1 MVSDKGILLI
11 TGLFLFGVLF
21 YSSYSDAITGYV
33 VEGVGGVDP
42 ATVLENIAAAAGA
55 AECVN
60 TRDVRNLNENSIS
73 SGVGG
78 IPGPGIPAPRSQTDL
93 TDSIRTYNN
102 IRDCIG
108 IQARFS
114 CRTDRTDRT
123 TGTTTVSMRVGRN
136 RPTVVARIPAVVN
149 EGGTQRISVGCNRG
163 GQDLREVPS
172 RVLSVRAQRNR
183 LYDPRTG
190 ILGARQIAIVSIN
203 ELRNQNQLSFGS
215 GASGAGSGSGSG
227 AAAAGGSSGGS
238 AGTGTGGSGLN
249 DNIEPTP
256 TTSGVCECN
265 GFVEYGEY
273 LSGKFNTVL
282 DRKGP
287 IELGNPGSS
296 DHYPDT
302 ENQVDVGENLMR
314 TLSSSITFVHEERS
328 IIRFTEISST
338 FASSGGY
345 DVNAKGACIKRF
357 SATPHDSSC
366 GNCQEKCNAYLTGLN
381 RIKIEYDK
389 SDPSGCGQHLKKS
402 MKDHL
407 AQTITG
413 GFEGITDVTFSYT
426 PAPKVE
432 SVGICKTSGN
442 AVS

>member
-21 YSSYSDAITGYV
+21 YSSYSDAITGY
-33 VEGVGGVDP
+33 
-42 ATVLENIAAAAGA
+42 AAAEFSQSEATA
-55 AECVN
+55 ALSNCVN
-60 TRDVRNLNENSIS
+60 VA
-73 SGVGG
+73 
-78 IPGPGIPAPRSQTDL
+78 GPGRAAGPGVSTGGSGARGL
-93 TDSIRTYNN
+93 TSN
-102 IRDCIG
+102 INTFNECLQNSG
-108 IQARFS
+108 IVPKFR
-114 CRTDRTDRT
+114 CRTDRRT
-123 TGTTTVSMRVGRN
+123 GRTTVS
-136 RPTVVARIPAVVN
+136 ARIGRGSVVN
-149 EGGTQRISVGCNRG
+149 VGAYDAEVNVDGTQRTSVGCNRG
-163 GQDLREVPS
+163 GQGLRDVPS
-172 RVLSVRAQRNR
+172 RLLSARAQRKI
-183 LYDPRTG
+183 LYDPKTG
-190 ILGARQIAIVSIN
+190 IKGARQIAIVSIN
-203 ELRNQNQLSFGS
+203 ELRNQNQLNFGS
-215 GASGAGSGSGSG
+215 GASGA
-227 AAAAGGSSGGS
+227 AAASGSSGGS
-238 AGTGTGGSGLN
+238 AGTGTGGFGLN

-282 DRKGP
+282 DRKGS

-338 FASSGGY
+338 FATSGGY
-345 DVNAKGACIKRF
+345 DVSAKGACIKRF

>member
-21 YSSYSDAITGYV
+21 YSSYSDAITGYAAAEFSQSEATAALSNCV
-33 VEGVGGVDP
+33 NVAGPGRAAGPSVPTGGSG
-42 ATVLENIAAAAGA
+42 ARGLTSNINTFNSCLEN
-55 AECVN
+55 
-60 TRDVRNLNENSIS
+60 
-73 SGVGG
+73 SGIFPKFKCKKPDRVTG
-78 IPGPGIPAPRSQTDL
+78 
-93 TDSIRTYNN
+93 RTSVT
-102 IRDCIG
+102 
-108 IQARFS
+108 A
-114 CRTDRTDRT
+114 
-123 TGTTTVSMRVGRN
+123 RVGR
-136 RPTVVARIPAVVN
+136 RGPVVN
-149 EGGTQRISVGCNRG
+149 VGAYDAEVSGDGIQRTSVGCIRG
-163 GQDLREVPS
+163 AKGLRYLKPK
-172 RVLSVRAQRNR
+172 VLSVRAQKNV
-183 LYDPRTG
+183 LYDPKTG
-190 ILGARQIAIVSIN
+190 ILVARQIALTSIN
-203 ELRNQNQLSFGS
+203 ELRNQNQLNFGS
-215 GASGAGSGSGSG
+215 GASGSGSG
-227 AAAAGGSSGGS
+227 AAAASGGSGS

-282 DRKGP
+282 DRKGS

-338 FASSGGY
+338 FATSGGY
-345 DVNAKGACIKRF
+345 DVSAKGACIKRF